1 MGRRCRRAQAARGWQ
16 RALTANRDMKFRIV
30 AVGHRM
36 PAWIN
41 AGFAEYAQR
50 MPRETRVELIEIK
63 PAARAGSGEKSV
75 QQWLAIEAERIRAAL
90 PERAHK
96 VVLDERGKSLTTT
109 ELARRI
115 ERWKQDGDDVAFV
128 IGGADGT
135 ARALQQDADLLLS
148 LSPLTL
154 PHGLCRVMLAE
165 QLYRAV
171 SLLAG
176 HPYHRE

>member
-1 MGRRCRRAQAARGWQ
+1 
-16 RALTANRDMKFRIV
+16 MKLRIV
-30 AVGHRM
+30 AVGHKM

-41 AGFAEYAQR
+41 AGFTEYAQR
-50 MPRETRVELIEIK
+50 MPREARVELTEIK
-63 PAARAGSGEKSV
+63 PAARAGGKST
-75 QQWLAIEAERIRAAL
+75 QQWLTLEAQRVSAAL
-90 PERAHK
+90 PARAHK
-96 VVLDERGKSLTTT
+96 VVLDERGKTLTTA
-109 ELARRI
+109 ELARRL
-115 ERWKQDGDDVAFV
+115 ERWKQDGLDVAFI

-135 ARALQQDADLLLS
+135 ARELQQDADLLLS

-154 PHGLCRVMLAE
+154 PHGLCRVVLAE

>member
-1 MGRRCRRAQAARGWQ
+1 
-16 RALTANRDMKFRIV
+16 MKLRIV
-30 AVGHRM
+30 AVGTKM

-50 MPRETRVELIEIK
+50 MPREARIELTEIK
-63 PAARAGSGEKSV
+63 PAARAGSGAKST
-75 QQWLAIEAERIRAAL
+75 QQWLGVEAERIGAAL
-90 PERAHK
+90 PVRGHT
-96 VVLDERGKSLTTT
+96 VVLDERGKAVTTA

-115 ERWKQDGDDVAFV
+115 ERWKQDGGDVVFI

-135 ARALQQDADLLLS
+135 ARALQQQASLLLS

-154 PHGLCRVMLAE
+154 PHGLCRVLLAE

>member
-1 MGRRCRRAQAARGWQ
+1 
-16 RALTANRDMKFRIV
+16 MKFIVV

-41 AGFAEYAQR
+41 TGFAEYAQR
-50 MPRETRVELIEIK
+50 MPREARIELTEIK
-63 PAARAGSGEKSV
+63 PATRGSSGSGEKSAEK
-75 QQWLAIEAERIRAAL
+75 WLAQEAARIAAAL
-90 PERAHK
+90 PARCVK
-96 VVLDERGKSLTTT
+96 VVLDERGKPCNTA

-115 ERWKQDGDDVAFV
+115 ERWRRDGGDVAFV
-128 IGGADGT
+128 VGGADGT
-135 ARALQQDADLLLS
+135 APALQRDADFLLALS
-148 LSPLTL
+148 AFTL

>member
-1 MGRRCRRAQAARGWQ
+1 
-16 RALTANRDMKFRIV
+16 MKFRIV
-30 AVGHRM
+30 AVGRKM

-41 AGFAEYAQR
+41 AGFDEYAQR
-50 MPRETRVELIEIK
+50 MPRNARIELIEIK
-63 PAARAGSGEKSV
+63 PAARAGTGDKSA
-75 QQWLAIEAERIRAAL
+75 QQWLAIEADRLRAAVTG
-90 PERAHK
+90 RAYK
-96 VVLDERGKSLTTT
+96 VVLDERGKALATID
-109 ELARRI
+109 LARRI
-115 ERWKQDGDDVAFV
+115 ERWKQDGDDIAFI

-135 ARALQQDADLLLS
+135 APGLRQEADLLLS

-176 HPYHRE
+176 HPYHRVK

>member
-1 MGRRCRRAQAARGWQ
+1 
-16 RALTANRDMKFRIV
+16 MKFRIV
-30 AVGHRM
+30 AVGHKM

-50 MPRETRVELIEIK
+50 MPREARSELTEIK
-63 PAARAGSGEKSV
+63 PAIRAGSGEKST
-75 QQWLAIEAERIRAAL
+75 QHWLVIEAERVRAAL
-90 PERAHK
+90 PARSRK
-96 VVLDERGKSLTTT
+96 IVLDERGKAWTTA

-115 ERWKQDGDDVAFV
+115 ERWKQEGDDIAFI

-135 ARALQQDADLLLS
+135 ARALQQEADVLLS
-148 LSPLTL
+148 MSPLTL

>member
-1 MGRRCRRAQAARGWQ
+1 
-16 RALTANRDMKFRIV
+16 MKFHIV

-41 AGFAEYAQR
+41 AGCSEYAQR
-50 MPRETRVELIEIK
+50 MPRESRIELIEVK
-63 PAARAGSGEKSV
+63 PAARSGTGAKSV
-75 QQWLAIEAERIRAAL
+75 QQWLAVEAERIRAAL
-90 PERAHK
+90 PKRCFK
-96 VVLDERGKSLTTT
+96 VVLDERGKPATTADI
-109 ELARRI
+109 ARRI
-115 ERWKQDGDDVAFV
+115 ERWKQDGHDVAFV

-135 ARALQQDADLLLS
+135 ASALQQEADLLLS

-154 PHGLCRVMLAE
+154 PHGLCRVLLSE
-165 QLYRAV
+165 QLYRAA

>member
-1 MGRRCRRAQAARGWQ
+1 
-16 RALTANRDMKFRIV
+16 MKFRIV
-30 AVGHRM
+30 AVGHKM

-41 AGFAEYAQR
+41 IGFNEYAQR
-50 MPRETRVELIEIK
+50 MPREARVELIEVK
-63 PAARAGSGEKSV
+63 PAARAGSGEKST
-75 QQWLAIEAERIRAAL
+75 QQWLALEAGRIRAAM
-90 PERAHK
+90 PARACI
-96 VVLDERGKSLTTT
+96 VVLDESGTSMATAD
-109 ELARRI
+109 LARRI
-115 ERWKQDGDDVAFV
+115 ERWRRDAVDVAFV

-135 ARALQQDADLLLS
+135 AGALKKEAAMLLA

-154 PHGLCRVMLAE
+154 PHGLCRVVLAE